1 MDTQIIKVD
10 VEDLSEPK
18 VDHLVRRASSFLE
31 EMKSA
36 SKASTSTSSKTS
48 SSPVSQGMNAV
59 VVMRSIL
66 KQPLDS
72 LVHDSELRN
81 KFQES
86 TEFLLSQSNFLNE
99 DMLGMLALFS
109 ESLDS
114 KLLQI
119 STTMDNEKE
128 IQSIQKGYDEK
139 ITAKSKFQLEFE
151 QTLKKYEDTKQ
162 EISWVKKELQRL
174 ENVKDLTQM
183 KLQDLLK
190 QKDNIIDSSTKL
202 SLEEKITSLT
212 TEVSKLRRIPEA
224 VWNNL
229 RNSFNNFQL

>member
-1 MDTQIIKVD
+1 M
-10 VEDLSEPK
+10 
-18 VDHLVRRASSFLE
+18 
-31 EMKSA
+31 
-36 SKASTSTSSKTS
+36 
-48 SSPVSQGMNAV
+48 
-59 VVMRSIL
+59 
-66 KQPLDS
+66 DS
-72 LVHDSELRN
+72 LVNDFELRK

-86 TEFLLSQSNFLNE
+86 TDFLLSRSNFLNE

-119 STTMDNEKE
+119 STAMDNEKE
-128 IQSIQKGYDEK
+128 IQTIQKGYDEK
-139 ITAKSKFQLEFE
+139 ITAKSKFQQEFE

-162 EISWVKKELQRL
+162 EKSRIRKEFRRL

-190 QKDNIIDSSTKL
+190 QKDNIIDSSIEL

-212 TEVSKLRRIPEA
+212 TEVLKLRKIPEA

-229 RNSFNNFQL
+229 RNSFNNFHL

>member
-1 MDTQIIKVD
+1 
-10 VEDLSEPK
+10 
-18 VDHLVRRASSFLE
+18 
-31 EMKSA
+31 
-36 SKASTSTSSKTS
+36 
-48 SSPVSQGMNAV
+48 
-59 VVMRSIL
+59 
-66 KQPLDS
+66 LDS
-72 LVHDSELRN
+72 LVHDFELRK

-86 TEFLLSQSNFLNE
+86 TDFLLSRSNFLNE

-128 IQSIQKGYDEK
+128 IQAIQKGYDEK
-139 ITAKSKFQLEFE
+139 ITAKSEFQQEFE

-162 EISWVKKELQRL
+162 EISRVRKELQRL

-190 QKDNIIDSSTKL
+190 QKDNIIDSSTEL
-202 SLEEKITSLT
+202 SLEEKINSLT